1 MHDCSSHLLEHCLAE
16 GLILLDCKLYVHDDG
31 ALYEGP
37 RGRVAHRLKVLVK
50 RAQHLREREERS
62 ETSVTTAWGPGW
74 HTKKT
79 HLRLSIRVGE
89 EEELVD
95 ERGQL
100 VRVELAQA
108 AEEL

>member
-1 MHDCSSHLLEHCLAE
+1 MHDCSSHLLEHSLAE
-16 GLILLDCKLYVHDDG
+16 RLVLLDRKLYVHDDG

-62 ETSVTTAWGPGW
+62 EHRLPQPGDQDG
-74 HTKKT
+74 TQKKT

-100 VRVELAQA
+100 VRVELA
-108 AEEL
+108 